1 MTVRTDR
8 QTDRQMAFQLYI
20 VDSSTYI
27 CSYVCI
33 ASTECIHGSTG
44 FVHVTTGY
52 IIFIITSGL
61 QIQSIQLAYK
71 LTTFC

>member
-8 QTDRQMAFQLYI
+8 QTAFQLYI
-20 VDSSTYI
+20 VDSYTYI
-27 CSYVCI
+27 CSYIRI

-44 FVHVTTGY
+44 FVHVTTGC

-61 QIQSIQLAYK
+61 QFQSIQLAYK